1 MKKNIG
7 REYATPTI
15 EEINIAAEQVFAQSG
30 LGGAHND
37 YNNPWNNFVQEGQ
50 DQDGYVEF

>member
-30 LGGAHND
+30 LGGALSG
-37 YNNPWNNFVQEGQ
+37 YS
-50 DQDGYVEF
+50 DGDWENAETHEF